1 VINISNIG
9 NSNSVINIVNFMSNV
24 GIKPNIEMIKNNY
37 DDSTY
42 MKNSIEVDSAISDI
56 GIDKENYTKNLIKKY
71 LIYK

>member
-1 VINISNIG
+1 
-9 NSNSVINIVNFMSNV
+9 MSNV